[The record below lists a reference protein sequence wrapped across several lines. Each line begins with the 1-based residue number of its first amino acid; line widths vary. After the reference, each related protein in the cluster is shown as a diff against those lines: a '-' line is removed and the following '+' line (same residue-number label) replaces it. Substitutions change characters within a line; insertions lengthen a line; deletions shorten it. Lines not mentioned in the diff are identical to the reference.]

1 MGNTHSSSATSPKNG
16 WPSVTYPG
24 VEPNSPDAVASVAEE
39 SVGARSRRPLISIAY
54 ALGQKYYTLLDSKCS
69 YFKKVPGGGVG
80 WFAHLYS
87 DYQEPG
93 YGILDVNMKLK
104 FDFSPRTSC

>member
-1 MGNTHSSSATSPKNG
+1 VWKTCPLPMPSAKNG

-24 VEPNSPDAVASVAEE
+24 VEPNSPKAIASVTEE
-39 SVGARSRRPLISIAY
+39 SVGACLRCATSIAY
-54 ALGQKYYTLLDSKCS
+54 ALGQNYYTLLDSKCP
-69 YFKKVPGGGVG
+69 YFKTVPGGGVG

-93 YGILDVNMKLK
+93 YGILDANMKLK
-104 FDFSPRTSC
+104 FDFAPRTSC